1 MEAAGWLVQAG
12 VAAAALV
19 TTVVAALIHYKGM
32 LALGEHFSRL
42 GHIGK
47 GEPLRQRTV
56 LKVVAAL
63 FVLHVVEIALFGGV
77 YWGLML
83 LDRTGGIEG
92 TEHFGPMEAL
102 YFSAVSFTTVGFGGL
117 KPIGAIR
124 FVAGAEALIGFM
136 LITWSA
142 SFMFLHMQ
150 RHWRD
155 ADGGDGDGDGDGE
168 SDASDGSDDRAR

>member
-1 MEAAGWLVQAG
+1 MQAAGWLVQAG

-19 TTVVAALIHYKGM
+19 TTIAAALIHYKGM

-42 GHIGK
+42 GHVGA
-47 GEPLRQRTV
+47 GQPLRQRTV

-77 YWGLML
+77 YWGLL
-83 LDRTGGIEG
+83 VLEGTGGIEG
-92 TEHFGPMEAL
+92 TEHFGPVDAL

-117 KPIGAIR
+117 KPVGAIR
-124 FVAGAEALIGFM
+124 FVASAEALIGFM

-155 ADGGDGDGDGDGE
+155 ANA
-168 SDASDGSDDRAR
+168 DADDDDRASGANDGSDDRAR

>member
-1 MEAAGWLVQAG
+1 MQAADWLVQVG
-12 VAAAALV
+12 VALAALA
-19 TTVVAALIHYKGM
+19 TTVAAALIHYKGM
-32 LALGEHFSRL
+32 LALGEHVSRL
-42 GHIGK
+42 GHIGD
-47 GEPLRQRTV
+47 GEPLRERTV

-63 FVLHVVEIALFGGV
+63 FVLHVIEIALFGLV
-77 YWGLML
+77 YWGLL
-83 LDRTGGIEG
+83 TLDRTGGIGG
-92 TEHFGPMEAL
+92 TEHFGPLDAL

-150 RHWRD
+150 RHWR
-155 ADGGDGDGDGDGE
+155 GGHSSSGDGDSGGGKSPANDE
-168 SDASDGSDDRAR
+168 GSP

>member
-1 MEAAGWLVQAG
+1 MQAADWLVQVG
-12 VAAAALV
+12 VAAAALA
-19 TTVVAALIHYKGM
+19 TTVAAALIHYKGM

-42 GHIGK
+42 GHVDDAV
-47 GEPLRQRTV
+47 PLRQRTV

-63 FVLHVVEIALFGGV
+63 FVLHVIEIALFGVV

-92 TEHFGPMEAL
+92 TEHFGPLEAL

-150 RHWRD
+150 RHWR
-155 ADGGDGDGDGDGE
+155 
-168 SDASDGSDDRAR
+168 GSDDDRSGDGSNTGDGSAN

>member
-1 MEAAGWLVQAG
+1 MQAADWIAQGG

-19 TTVVAALIHYKGM
+19 TTIVAALIHYKGM
-32 LALGEHFSRL
+32 LALGEHFDRL
-42 GHIGK
+42 GHIDGDK
-47 GEPLRQRTV
+47 PLRQRTV

-63 FVLHVVEIALFGGV
+63 FVLHVIEIALFGLV
-77 YWGLML
+77 YWGLL
-83 LDRTGGIEG
+83 LLERTGGIDG
-92 TEHFGPMEAL
+92 TQQFGPLDAL

-117 KPIGAIR
+117 KPVGAIR

-150 RHWRD
+150 RHWR
-155 ADGGDGDGDGDGE
+155 GGNDDDSGDNN
-168 SDASDGSDDRAR
+168 DR

>member
-1 MEAAGWLVQAG
+1 MQAADWLVQVG
-12 VAAAALV
+12 VAAAALA
-19 TTVVAALIHYKGM
+19 TTVAAALIHYKGM
-32 LALGEHFSRL
+32 LALGQHFSRL
-42 GHIGK
+42 GDIRK
-47 GEPLRQRTV
+47 APPLRQRTV

-63 FVLHVVEIALFGGV
+63 FVLHVIEIALFGLV
-77 YWGLML
+77 YWGLL
-83 LDRTGGIEG
+83 VLDGTGGIAG
-92 TEHFGPMEAL
+92 TEHFGPLDAL

-150 RHWRD
+150 RHWRERD
-155 ADGGDGDGDGDGE
+155 DDSGDNDPRAGDGG
-168 SDASDGSDDRAR
+168 AK

>member
-1 MEAAGWLVQAG
+1 MQAADWLVQLG
-12 VAAAALV
+12 VAAAALA
-19 TTVVAALIHYKGM
+19 TTVAAALIHYKGM

-42 GHIGK
+42 GG
-47 GEPLRQRTV
+47 GGDNRPLRQRTV

-63 FVLHVVEIALFGGV
+63 FVLHVVEIALFGFV
-77 YWGLML
+77 YWGLL
-83 LDRTGGIEG
+83 VFEGTGGIDG
-92 TEHFGPMEAL
+92 ASQFGPLDAL
-102 YFSAVSFTTVGFGGL
+102 YFSAVSFTTVGFGGIT
-117 KPIGAIR
+117 PVGAIR

-155 ADGGDGDGDGDGE
+155 SGDDDKKN
-168 SDASDGSDDRAR
+168 GSRGDDRSSR

>member
-1 MEAAGWLVQAG
+1 MQAADWLVQLG

-19 TTVVAALIHYKGM
+19 TTIAAALIHYKGM
-32 LALGEHFSRL
+32 LALGEHFDRL
-42 GHIGK
+42 GDALGGK
-47 GEPLRQRTV
+47 PLRQRTV

-63 FVLHVVEIALFGGV
+63 FVLHVAEIALFGLV
-77 YWGLML
+77 YWWL
-83 LDRTGGIEG
+83 LRLDGTGGIEG
-92 TEHFGPMEAL
+92 TEFLGPLDAL

-150 RHWRD
+150 RHWQGNDSPSESSGGRD
-155 ADGGDGDGDGDGE
+155 RQQ
-168 SDASDGSDDRAR
+168 DAGRDS

>member
-1 MEAAGWLVQAG
+1 MQAADWLVQAG
-12 VAAAALV
+12 VAAAALAS
-19 TTVVAALIHYKGM
+19 TVAAALIHYKGM
-32 LALGEHFSRL
+32 LALGRHFSRL
-42 GHIGK
+42 GG
-47 GEPLRQRTV
+47 GGDNRPLRQRTV

-63 FVLHVVEIALFGGV
+63 FVLHVLEIALFGGV
-77 YWGLML
+77 FWGLML
-83 LDRTGGIEG
+83 LDGTGGIEG
-92 TEHFGPMEAL
+92 TEHFGPLEAL

-117 KPIGAIR
+117 SPIGAVR

-155 ADGGDGDGDGDGE
+155 GEDEDHADGG
-168 SDASDGSDDRAR
+168 SRRDDRTSH

>member
-1 MEAAGWLVQAG
+1 MQAADWLVQAG
-12 VAAAALV
+12 VATAALV
-19 TTVVAALIHYKGM
+19 TTVAAALIHYKGM

-42 GHIGK
+42 GHIGA
-47 GEPLRQRTV
+47 GLPLRQRTV

-77 YWGLML
+77 YWGLL
-83 LDRTGGIEG
+83 LLEGTGGIDG
-92 TEHFGPMEAL
+92 TEHFGPLDAL
-102 YFSAVSFTTVGFGGL
+102 YLSAVSFTTVGFGGL
-117 KPIGAIR
+117 RPVGAIR
-124 FVAGAEALIGFM
+124 FVASAEALIGFM

-155 ADGGDGDGDGDGE
+155 GGDGEPGVGEDG
-168 SDASDGSDDRAR
+168 RK

>member
-1 MEAAGWLVQAG
+1 MQAADWLVQLG

-19 TTVVAALIHYKGM
+19 TTIAAALVHYKGM
-32 LALGEHFSRL
+32 LALGEHFDRL
-42 GHIGK
+42 GNVGA
-47 GEPLRQRTV
+47 GQPLRQRTV

-63 FVLHVVEIALFGGV
+63 FVLHVAEIALFGFV
-77 YWGLML
+77 YWGLL
-83 LDRTGGIEG
+83 RLKGTGGIDG
-92 TEHFGPMEAL
+92 TELLGPLDAL

-150 RHWRD
+150 RHWK
-155 ADGGDGDGDGDGE
+155 
-168 SDASDGSDDRAR
+168 SDDSAAEDEKRGDDQQAGRRDG